1 MKVNVLGGSVVHIE
15 SLWTL
20 TITPLVLSSSVDP
33 ILGPKNGFITI
44 LTVFASS
51 YLHAVVELGLKSIGF

>member
-20 TITPLVLSSSVDP
+20 TITPLVLSSSVDL
-33 ILGPKNGFITI
+33 ILGSKNGFITI
-44 LTVFASS
+44 LTPFISE
-51 YLHAVVELGLKSIGF
+51 YHLAVARLGLESTVL